1 MVRKII
7 MKLIKVLSYC
17 AALLFSVGGV
27 VCHAMDG
34 EKPDPEKAFNKT
46 FKGQSSKIAVV
57 TLREGEAIQVITE
70 PELINKL
77 REKIKEMVYYG
88 DPLYCSL
95 ISARSRDC
103 SVIDYSHHFYINK
116 EPNKQNIEKAK
127 IIIKNALFRMGYTK
141 VMWLE

>member
-1 MVRKII
+1 

-17 AALLFSVGGV
+17 AALVFCAGGML
-27 VCHAMDG
+27 CRAMNG

-46 FKGQSSKIAVV
+46 FKGQSSEIVVV
-57 TLREGEAIQVITE
+57 TLRKGEAIQVITG
-70 PELINKL
+70 PKLINKL
-77 REKIKEMVYYG
+77 REKIKEMVYYD
-88 DPLYCSL
+88 DPFYCSL
-95 ISARSRDC
+95 ISACSKDC

-141 VMWLE
+141 IVWQYTH